1 MRIAAVQHDIVW
13 EDRDANFERLAPQVA
28 RAVGA
33 GAELVLL
40 TETFSTGFS
49 MTPGIGEPEGGPS
62 AQFLADQA
70 AEHGVWVAGTCPEI
84 ADDAERASCPTTPS
98 CWPAPTARTHRYRKL
113 HPFTHAGEH
122 ERFRAG
128 EKPVTVQV
136 GGLRITPF
144 ICYDL
149 RFADVFWR
157 AGPDTDVYLV
167 PANWPSPRRHHW
179 QTLLQ
184 ARAIENQAYVV
195 GCNRVG
201 HGGRRH
207 RARRRQPDRQPDG
220 GAAGDGGR
228 RRDDRA
234 GRRRPRRGGRH
245 PRPVPVPPDRR
256 GPATGAA
263 DQEVGSTRPRS
274 RAPLQRS
281 GGSPSAARASPPG
294 APEAGEVPVPELA
307 PGCASSREPS
317 VVMRRRW
324 RAAPSGPGS
333 RRVPMGPSGGGRR
346 VVRHRPHGDP
356 RTGPLHPGSSVS
368 RVGVRSCRELLL
380 ALDRLEQRLEV
391 ALAEAQRA
399 VPLDQLEEHGGP
411 VAERLGE
418 DLQQVAV
425 LVAVDEDAA
434 LTAAPRSAP
443 GPRRSAPAAPGPRS
457 TSRAWRGTRR
467 PWPAARRR
475 CAGCRWWPARGAGRR
490 GRRRTRGTRRSAT
503 SSCPTAGSLSG
514 NFTRWLPLATT
525 LLISAE
531 YSVAMSSPTN
541 SAMLVKPMIRL

>member
-62 AQFLADQA
+62 SRFLAEQA

-84 ADDAERASCPTTPS
+84 EDGEQLPFNSFVLAGPDGS
-98 CWPAPTARTHRYRKL
+98 THRYRKL

-157 AGPDTDVYLV
+157 AAPETDVYLV

-201 HGGRRH
+201 T
-207 RARRRQPDRQPDG
+207 
-220 GAAGDGGR
+220 AGDGTEHVGDTR
-228 RRDDRA
+228 IVSPMGELLGTAA
-234 GRRRPRRGGRH
+234 GVETIVLADVDAAEVTSTRH
-245 PRPVPVPPDRR
+245 RFRFMADRR
-256 GPATGAA
+256 
-263 DQEVGSTRPRS
+263 
-274 RAPLQRS
+274 
-281 GGSPSAARASPPG
+281 
-294 APEAGEVPVPELA
+294 
-307 PGCASSREPS
+307 
-317 VVMRRRW
+317 
-324 RAAPSGPGS
+324 
-333 RRVPMGPSGGGRR
+333 
-346 VVRHRPHGDP
+346 
-356 RTGPLHPGSSVS
+356 
-368 RVGVRSCRELLL
+368 
-380 ALDRLEQRLEV
+380 
-391 ALAEAQRA
+391 
-399 VPLDQLEEHGGP
+399 
-411 VAERLGE
+411 
-418 DLQQVAV
+418 
-425 LVAVDEDAA
+425 
-434 LTAAPRSAP
+434 
-443 GPRRSAPAAPGPRS
+443 
-457 TSRAWRGTRR
+457 
-467 PWPAARRR
+467 
-475 CAGCRWWPARGAGRR
+475 
-490 GRRRTRGTRRSAT
+490 
-503 SSCPTAGSLSG
+503 
-514 NFTRWLPLATT
+514 
-525 LLISAE
+525 
-531 YSVAMSSPTN
+531 
-541 SAMLVKPMIRL
+541 